1 MKEAVMVSKTDFER
15 RNRLAYLALYYAIL
29 GKQDRSEKIRRLMRG
44 LEDRALP
51 EDEPFCRESTATQIS
66 F

>member
-1 MKEAVMVSKTDFER
+1 MVSKIDVER

-29 GKQDRSEKIRRLMRG
+29 GKRNRSEKIRRLMRD
-44 LEDRALP
+44 LEDGALP
-51 EDEPFCRESTATQIS
+51 ADEPFCRESTAAQIS

>member
-1 MKEAVMVSKTDFER
+1 MVSKTDFEK

-29 GKQDRSEKIRRLMRG
+29 GKGDRSEKIRRLMRG